1 MACTGQENHWSVKSI
16 DFVEMNVFLNDLERF
31 PSPLNPERQRERGTL
46 GNRLDGGVCT
56 AANDRFINHPPL
68 SGVWEQFCFIIND
81 RLRKASL
88 LKEKITEL
96 LSCKVSTTM

>member
-31 PSPLNPERQRERGTL
+31 PSPFNPERQRERGTL

-56 AANDRFINHPPL
+56 AAYDRFINHPPL

-88 LKEKITEL
+88 LKEKITVIKL
-96 LSCKVSTTM
+96 